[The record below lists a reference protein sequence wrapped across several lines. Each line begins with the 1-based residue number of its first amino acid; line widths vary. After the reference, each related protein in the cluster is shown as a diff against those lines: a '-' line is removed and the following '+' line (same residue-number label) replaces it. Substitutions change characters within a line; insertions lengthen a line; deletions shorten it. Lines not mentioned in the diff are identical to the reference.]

1 MQSGFFTPEEAGP
14 GDVYT
19 QVPDSPF
26 SPRWLSLG
34 GAVLHYVDEG
44 GGNPPVLMLHGNP
57 TWSFLYRGVVSRLRE
72 SFRCIVPDLPG
83 YGYSLPPPGYGF
95 TPQEHAAWLRTLLH
109 ELGIGQFILAAQD
122 WGGPIGLSLAVEHPE
137 QVKGLVLA
145 NTWCWPP
152 FWDARLFSLF
162 MGGPVGKWLN
172 LRHNV
177 FPRFVLPLGM
187 SRSSRRRRSPLQA
200 YVRPFP
206 SPEARQG
213 VPVLAEHLRR
223 SSDWLASL
231 EQRLPS
237 LRGLP
242 VYLVW
247 GLKDPIF
254 GRRAYLDKWLNLFP
268 EAYIDRVEEASHY
281 LPEDAPE
288 RMARA
293 VQRVDSASRYQ
304 ARN

>member
-1 MQSGFFTPEEAGP
+1 LQSGFFTSQEAVPEAVHPEVA
-14 GDVYT
+14 
-19 QVPDSPF
+19 DSPF
-26 SPRWLSLG
+26 FPRWLLLG

-44 GGNPPVLMLHGNP
+44 RGTPPVLMVHGNP

-95 TPQEHAAWLRTLLH
+95 SPQEHAAWLRTLLR
-109 ELGIGQFILAAQD
+109 ELGVEQFILVAQD

-162 MGGPVGKWLN
+162 MGGPMGRWLN
-172 LRHNV
+172 IRHNV
-177 FPRFVLPLGM
+177 FPRFILPLGM
-187 SRSSRRRRSPLQA
+187 SRKRRGSSLQA
-200 YVRPFP
+200 YVRPFL

-223 SSDWLASL
+223 SSDWLARL
-231 EQRLPS
+231 EQRLPR

-242 VYLVW
+242 IHLVW
-247 GLKDPIF
+247 GVRDPIF
-254 GRRAYLDKWLNLFP
+254 GRSAYLDKWMNLFP
-268 EAYIDRVEEASHY
+268 EAYRDRVLKASHY

-293 VQRVDSASRYQ
+293 VRAVDSASRYE
-304 ARN
+304 ARS